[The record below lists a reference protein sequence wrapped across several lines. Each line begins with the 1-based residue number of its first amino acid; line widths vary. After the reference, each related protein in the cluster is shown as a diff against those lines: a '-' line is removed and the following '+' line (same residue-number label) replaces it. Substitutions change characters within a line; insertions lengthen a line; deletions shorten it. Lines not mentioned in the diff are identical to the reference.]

1 MFEAISTPS
10 LFLFGAA
17 TESLFSGP
25 VLLLLLIVAVVA
37 GIFLARFITNS
48 LRVSD
53 YSGRAAVVA
62 VSLLVA
68 GLMIVSK
75 WPPKFG
81 VDLSGGIN
89 MIGSLNLSE
98 IDGRNGKPPK
108 AEDIIPVL
116 MNRVNPSG
124 TEEIMI
130 RPLGSDKIEV
140 TMPTVDLEQ
149 AKDTWNNLV
158 KVGLL
163 EFRILA
169 NPEKHSEL
177 IQTAREL
184 ARQGERSAK
193 IMSSADPEVVVGKW
207 VSIARVFNEE
217 LGIIEKDAPFKF
229 VPGGLGLV
237 RNASTGELIN
247 VNRLPLS
254 GKLDQQKF
262 QLAKWAKEQGVRDI
276 QVLVVEP
283 EERMDVQGKDLTKV
297 SWKMDDTGG
306 NAVSFNLTSEGS
318 KRMGRLTGRNM
329 KQPMGIVLDGKL
341 HSAPTING
349 RISGSGEITGDF
361 SRLEIDDLIGQ
372 LKSGKLDVAM
382 NKQPI
387 STDFIESTLGNELKQ
402 KGFWAIG
409 LSMVLVLVFMVV
421 YYRFAGFVAAFAL
434 LMNLVLILALVMAIG
449 VKFTLTGLAGL
460 VLTVGMSVDA
470 NVLIFER
477 IREEL
482 ARGAALR
489 MAIRNGFDKA
499 RTTIVDANVTTL
511 ITALVL
517 YAIGTEQ
524 IKGFAVTLVLGILMS
539 MFTAIYVSRL
549 VFDIWERKRWLK
561 ELNMN
566 RILDKGKYNFL
577 SMTKLTGL
585 VSIGL
590 IIAGLIG
597 TFTLGAKILDQDLR
611 GGSTAR
617 MVFKEKQDLKDV
629 RSKLDALKVVYKPT
643 GEEVEFNVSSYGTQG
658 DLAGQKFKVDSNLP
672 AWEGENSKDSR
683 GNEIEKFK
691 ELDEILAETF
701 AGKLM
706 MHSVSVK
713 GTANRP
719 PAEADSNDQSSVTPL
734 RSRPKSG
741 EAFWN
746 AVLPTPAALTGG
758 MLVYQ
763 DEVDAP
769 EEFIGAAEGETIQEE
784 APGSSDP
791 AEAEQTPDVDPPATD
806 SPVTQS
812 PLGNL
817 NLGSLDPTETAEV
830 AEDVE
835 RNKLIKV
842 KRTLV
847 VEPASTGKTVAS
859 FIFEAA
865 KRIEANL
872 DEEQIVMDSK
882 DKLADEAAETTKS
895 KDWTVQL
902 EVRDEAEADRI
913 LDEWQSRFNETPY
926 FETSSSVGGQI
937 AGETGN
943 QAILAIVAS
952 LIGIVAYV
960 WIRFQNLAFGL
971 AAVVALVHDVLIVLG
986 AIAISHW
993 VSGGLWFVG
1002 IEKFKISLEIIAA
1015 LLTVI
1020 GYSLNDTIVVF
1031 DRIREVR
1038 GKRTE
1043 ITADMIDT
1051 SISQTLSRTILTSVT
1066 TFIVVFILYWFGGEA
1081 IHGFAF
1087 ALVIGVIVGTYSSIF
1102 VASPALL
1109 WLMNSVGLNPGEV
1122 EPEVAEAK

>member
-1 MFEAISTPS
+1 MFEAISTPALTVFGTTFFQS
-10 LFLFGAA
+10 GAFLFM
-17 TESLFSGP
+17 
-25 VLLLLLIVAVVA
+25 LLIAAVAG
-37 GIFLARFITNS
+37 GIFLARFVTSS
-48 LRVSD
+48 LRVSE

-62 VSLLVA
+62 VSVLVA
-68 GLMIVSK
+68 LLMIFSK

-89 MIGSLNLSE
+89 MIGSLNLNDKES
-98 IDGRNGKPPK
+98 DAT
-108 AEDIIPVL
+108 AESIIAVL

-130 RPLGSDKIEV
+130 RPLGKDKIEV

-149 AKDTWNNLV
+149 AKDTWSNLV

-169 NPEKHSEL
+169 NGQDHSEL
-177 IQTAREL
+177 VQTAGLL
-184 ARQGERSAK
+184 ADRGERSNK
-193 IMSSADPEVVVGKW
+193 VRSASGQVLGKW
-207 VSIARVFNEE
+207 VGIARIVDSKTGMIKE
-217 LGIIEKDAPFKF
+217 DAAFKF
-229 VPGGLGLV
+229 MPTRGTQV
-237 RNASTGELIN
+237 RNGSTGEL
-247 VNRLPLS
+247 VNLPARFFSMKPDAAKMGLS
-254 GKLDQQKF
+254 
-262 QLAKWAKEQGVRDI
+262 KWAAEEGIRDL
-276 QVLVVEP
+276 QVLVAQP
-283 EERMDVQGKDLTKV
+283 EERMDVQGKDLSKV
-297 SWKMDDTGG
+297 AWQMDDTGG
-306 NAVSFNLTSEGS
+306 NSVAFNLTSDGS
-318 KRMGRLTGRNM
+318 KRMGRLTGRN
-329 KQPMGIVLDGKL
+329 KEKPMGIVLDGLL
-341 HSAPTING
+341 HSAPTIQS
-349 RISGSGEITGDF
+349 RISARGTITGDF
-361 SRLEIDDLIGQ
+361 SRAEIDDLIGQ
-372 LKSGKLDVAM
+372 LKSGKLDVAL

-387 STDFIESTLGNELKQ
+387 STDFIESTLGAELKQ

-409 LSMVLVLVFMVV
+409 VSMILVLIFMVV

-434 LMNLVLILALVMAIG
+434 LLNLVLILALVMAIG

-477 IREEL
+477 IREEM

-561 ELNMN
+561 GLQMSQ
-566 RILDKGKYNFL
+566 ILEKGNYQFL
-577 SMTKLTGL
+577 SKTKITGL
-585 VSIGL
+585 ISLGL
-590 IIAGLIG
+590 IVAGLVG
-597 TFTLGAKILDQDLR
+597 AFTLGARILDQDLR

-617 MVFKEKQDLKDV
+617 MVFNEKQDLDAI
-629 RSKLDALKVVYKPT
+629 RDRLNKLEKKMPGNT
-643 GEEVEFNVSSYGTQG
+643 GEEVEFDVTVYGSEG
-658 DLAGQKFKVDSNLP
+658 DMVGRKYKVDSNLP
-672 AWEGENSKDSR
+672 AWEGEGS
-683 GNEIEKFK
+683 EFEKFD
-691 ELDEILAETF
+691 ELDEILADTF
-701 AGKLM
+701 KGELM
-706 MHSVSVK
+706 MHSVEINGAPQSS
-713 GTANRP
+713 A
-719 PAEADSNDQSSVTPL
+719 AEASDNDQSSVAPL
-734 RSRPKSG
+734 RRRSG
-741 EAFWN
+741 QAFWN
-746 AVLPTPAALTGG
+746 GVLPTTATLTGS

-763 DEVDAP
+763 TDEESENPDASETETP
-769 EEFIGAAEGETIQEE
+769 DAMAAESTDPVATQE
-784 APGSSDP
+784 
-791 AEAEQTPDVDPPATD
+791 V
-806 SPVTQS
+806 
-812 PLGNL
+812 
-817 NLGSLDPTETAEV
+817 EV
-830 AEDVE
+830 APSNELPAAATGIGSTGAMVAPAP
-835 RNKLIKV
+835 RKLIKV
-842 KRTLV
+842 SRKLT
-847 VEPASTGKTVAS
+847 VEPKASGKTVAS

-872 DEEQIVMDSK
+872 DEEQIKMSSPEQ
-882 DKLADEAAETTKS
+882 LADESADTTIS
-895 KDWTVQL
+895 KDWTVEL
-902 EVRDEAEADRI
+902 EVRNDEDAEEI
-913 LDEWQSRFNETPY
+913 LNEWQSRFNATPY
-926 FETSSSVGGQI
+926 FPTSSSVGGQI
-937 AGETGN
+937 AGETSN

-993 VSGGLWFVG
+993 LAGVFG
-1002 IEKFKISLEIIAA
+1002 IIGIDKFKISLEIIAA

-1043 ITADMIDT
+1043 ITAEMIDT
-1051 SISQTLSRTILTSVT
+1051 SISQTLSRTILTSLT
-1066 TFIVVFILYWFGGEA
+1066 TFIVVFILYWFGGDA

-1109 WLMNSVGLNPGEV
+1109 WLMNTVGLNPGEV
-1122 EPEVAEAK
+1122 EPEAGEKALAK

>member
-1 MFEAISTPS
+1 MFEAISTPA
-10 LFLFGAA
+10 LTLFGAGFFQ
-17 TESLFSGP
+17 SGMFLF
-25 VLLLLLIVAVVA
+25 LLLIAAVAG
-37 GIFLARFITNS
+37 GIFLARFVTSS
-48 LRVSD
+48 LRVSE

-62 VSLLVA
+62 VSILVA
-68 GLMIVSK
+68 SLMIFAK

-98 IDGRNGKPPK
+98 IDSGNGEPPR

-130 RPLGSDKIEV
+130 RPLGKDKIEV
-140 TMPTVDLEQ
+140 TMPTVDLAQ

-158 KVGLL
+158 EVGLL
-163 EFRILA
+163 EFRIIA
-169 NPEKHSEL
+169 NGQDHSEL
-177 IQTAREL
+177 VQVAREL
-184 ARQGERSAK
+184 ADRGERSSK
-193 IMSSADPEVVVGKW
+193 VKSAAGQVLGKW
-207 VSIARVFNEE
+207 VGIARVVNEK
-217 LGIIEKDAPFKF
+217 LGIIEKNAPFKF
-229 VPGGLGLV
+229 VPSRGTQV
-237 RNASTGELIN
+237 RNGSTGQL
-247 VNRLPLS
+247 VNLPPQFFGMNSDPAKIALS
-254 GKLDQQKF
+254 
-262 QLAKWAKEQGVRDI
+262 KWAADEGIRDL
-276 QVLVVEP
+276 QVLVAQP
-283 EERMDVQGKDLTKV
+283 EERMDVQGKDLSKV
-297 SWKMDDTGG
+297 SWQMDEKGG
-306 NAVSFNLTSEGS
+306 NSVAFNLTSEGS
-318 KRMGRLTGRNM
+318 KRMGRLTGRNVD
-329 KQPMGIVLDGKL
+329 KPMGIVLDGLL
-341 HSAPTING
+341 HSAPTIND
-349 RISGSGEITGDF
+349 RISTRGTITGDF
-361 SRLEIDDLIGQ
+361 SRAEIDDLIAQ
-372 LKSGKLDVAM
+372 LKSGKLDVAL

-409 LSMVLVLVFMVV
+409 VSMALVLIFMVV

-434 LMNLVLILALVMAIG
+434 LLNLVLILALVMAIG

-477 IREEL
+477 IREEM

-561 ELNMN
+561 DLNMSQ
-566 RILDKGKYNFL
+566 ILEKGSYQFL
-577 SMTKLTGL
+577 SKTKLTGL
-585 VSIGL
+585 VSLGL
-590 IIAGLIG
+590 IVAGLIG
-597 TFTLGAKILDQDLR
+597 TFTLGARILDQDLR

-617 MVFKEKQDLKDV
+617 MVFDEKQDLEAI
-629 RSKLDALKVVYKPT
+629 RSKLNALKMEMPTGT
-643 GEEVEFNVSSYGTQG
+643 GEEVEFDVTVYGNKG
-658 DLAGQKFKVDSNLP
+658 DMVGRKYKVDSNLP
-672 AWEGENSKDSR
+672 AWEGEGS
-683 GNEIEKFK
+683 EIKKFK
-691 ELDEILAETF
+691 ELDEILADTF
-701 AGKLM
+701 QGQLM
-706 MHSVSVK
+706 MHSVSIEGASQSAPVE
-713 GTANRP
+713 ANE
-719 PAEADSNDQSSVTPL
+719 AEQSSVVP
-734 RSRPKSG
+734 RQRRPG
-741 EAFWN
+741 QAFWN
-746 AVLPTPAALTGG
+746 AVLPTPAALTGS
-758 MLVYQ
+758 MLTYQ
-763 DEVDAP
+763 EAEVSGEAEVVEATEVEATEVEATEADAT
-769 EEFIGAAEGETIQEE
+769 EVE
-784 APGSSDP
+784 ADT
-791 AEAEQTPDVDPPATD
+791 AEAEITEPVVAQDDAAPSDALPPAGLQVGGSEVEAD
-806 SPVTQS
+806 QAPV
-812 PLGNL
+812 
-817 NLGSLDPTETAEV
+817 
-830 AEDVE
+830 
-835 RNKLIKV
+835 KLIKV
-842 KRTLV
+842 SRKLSV
-847 VEPASTGKTVAS
+847 NPEASGKTVAS

-872 DEEQIVMDSK
+872 IEEQIKMDSPSRLT
-882 DKLADEAAETTKS
+882 DESADTTVA
-895 KDWTVQL
+895 KDWTVEL
-902 EVRDEAEADRI
+902 EVRSEEDAEEI
-913 LDEWQSRFNETPY
+913 LNEWQTRFNSTPY
-926 FETSSSVGGQI
+926 FPTSSSVGGQI

-993 VSGGLWFVG
+993 LAGALG
-1002 IEKFKISLEIIAA
+1002 IIGIDKFKISLEIIAA

-1043 ITADMIDT
+1043 ITAEMIDT

-1066 TFIVVFILYWFGGEA
+1066 TFIVVFILYWFGGDA

-1087 ALVIGVIVGTYSSIF
+1087 ALVVGVIVGTYSSIF

-1109 WLMNSVGLNPGEV
+1109 WLMNTVGLNPGEV
-1122 EPEVAEAK
+1122 DQELGNKVPAK

>member
-1 MFEAISTPS
+1 MFEAISTPM
-10 LFLFGAA
+10 LTLFGMSDPS
-17 TESLFSGP
+17 SLSGM
-25 VLLLLLIVAVVA
+25 LLFLLLIAAVVG
-37 GIFLARFITNS
+37 GIFLARFVTGS
-48 LRVSD
+48 LKVSE

-62 VSLLVA
+62 VSILVA
-68 GLMIVSK
+68 LLMIYSK

-89 MIGSLNLSE
+89 MIGSLNLKE
-98 IDGRNGKPPK
+98 IDGRNGKPPR

-130 RPLGSDKIEV
+130 RPLGKDKIEV

-149 AKDTWNNLV
+149 AKDTWKNLV

-169 NPEKHSEL
+169 NPQDHGEL
-177 IQTAREL
+177 VGIAREL
-184 ARQGERSAK
+184 AEQGERSTK
-193 IMSSADPEVVVGKW
+193 VKSASGQLLGKW
-207 VSIARVFNEE
+207 VGIARIVNEE
-217 LGIIEKDAPFKF
+217 LGIIEKNAGFKY
-229 VPGGLGLV
+229 VPNGGALV
-237 RNASTGELIN
+237 RNGTTGQIVN
-247 VNRLPLS
+247 VSRLPLS
-254 GKLDQQKF
+254 PKSDIAKV
-262 QLAKWAKEQGVRDI
+262 QLAKWAADQGIRDL
-276 QVLVVEP
+276 QVLVVLP
-283 EERMDVQGKDLTKV
+283 EDKMDVQGKHLSKV
-297 SWKMDDTGG
+297 SWQMDEKGG
-306 NAVSFNLTSEGS
+306 NSVAFSLTNEGS
-318 KRMGRLTGRNM
+318 KRLGRLTGRN
-329 KQPMGIVLDGKL
+329 KEKPMGIVLDGRL
-341 HSAPTING
+341 HSAPIIQS
-349 RISGSGEITGDF
+349 RISTNGTITGDF
-361 SRLEIDDLIGQ
+361 SRPEIDDLIGQ
-372 LKSGKLDVAM
+372 LKSGKLDVAL

-402 KGFWAIG
+402 QGFLAIG
-409 LSMVLVLVFMVV
+409 VSMILVLVFMAI

-434 LMNLVLILALVMAIG
+434 LLNLVLILALVMAIG

-477 IREEL
+477 IREEM

-524 IKGFAVTLVLGILMS
+524 IKGFAVTLILGILMS

-561 ELNMN
+561 DLNMSQ
-566 RILDKGKYNFL
+566 ILEKGNYQFL
-577 SMTKLTGL
+577 NKTKLTGL
-585 VSIGL
+585 VSFAL
-590 IIAGLIG
+590 IVAGLVG
-597 TFTLGAKILDQDLR
+597 TFVLGARILDQDLR

-617 MVFKEKQDLKDV
+617 MVFNEKQDKAQIAAT
-629 RSKLDALKVVYKPT
+629 LDALDLKMPTGT
-643 GEEVEFNVSSYGTQG
+643 GEEVEFDVSAYGSEG
-658 DLAGQKFKVDSNLP
+658 DMVGRKYKVDSNLP
-672 AWEGENSKDSR
+672 AWEGIGSDIK
-683 GNEIEKFK
+683 KFK

-701 AGKLM
+701 QGKLM
-706 MHSVSVK
+706 MHSVSIEGSM
-713 GTANRP
+713 GT
-719 PAEADSNDQSSVTPL
+719 PATQSTSADPGDDEQSSVTP
-734 RSRPKSG
+734 RRRHSG
-741 EAFWN
+741 QAFWN
-746 AVLPTPAALTGG
+746 GVLPTPAVLTGS
-758 MLVYQ
+758 MLTYQ
-763 DEVDAP
+763 ADEAQTEVEASETQATDDEP
-769 EEFIGAAEGETIQEE
+769 SVEG
-784 APGSSDP
+784 
-791 AEAEQTPDVDPPATD
+791 AEAAIDVD
-806 SPVTQS
+806 SM
-812 PLGNL
+812 
-817 NLGSLDPTETAEV
+817 
-830 AEDVE
+830 
-835 RNKLIKV
+835 RKMIKV
-842 KRTLV
+842 SRKLV
-847 VEPASTGKTVAS
+847 VEPEASGKTVAA

-865 KRIEANL
+865 KRVESNL
-872 DEEQIVMDSK
+872 IEEQIKMSSVDQ
-882 DKLADEAAETTKS
+882 LADESADSTIS
-895 KDWTVQL
+895 KNWTVEL
-902 EVRDEAEADRI
+902 EVREEADAELI
-913 LDEWQSRFNETPY
+913 LKEWQNRFNVTPY
-926 FETSSSVGGQI
+926 FPTSSSVGGQI

-943 QAILAIVAS
+943 QAIVAIVAS
-952 LIGIVAYV
+952 LLGIVAYV

-993 VSGGLWFVG
+993 LAGVFG
-1002 IEKFKISLEIIAA
+1002 IIGIDKFKVSLEIIAA

-1066 TFIVVFILYWFGGEA
+1066 TFIVVFILYWFGGDA

-1087 ALVIGVIVGTYSSIF
+1087 ALVVGVIVGTYSSIF

-1122 EPEVAEAK
+1122 DPEAGEKALAK